1 MIGSESLWARLFKK
15 KPDPFLPSE
24 EDQQRMLR
32 RHLRDSALYQAG
44 LEEGRRAKSAET
56 CSDIDASSRVI
67 QALAEAGG
75 AVRSNDELADLLG
88 ARKGTVSK
96 WITKLEADGKV
107 RRHRDGR
114 QVRIRLVA

>member
-1 MIGSESLWARLFKK
+1 MIGNESLWDRLFKK
-15 KPDPFLPSE
+15 KPDPFLLPSE
-24 EDQQRMLR
+24 RAPVDTYL
-32 RHLRDSALYQAG
+32 AG
-44 LEEGRRAKSAET
+44 FRAGISTVVKAAET

-67 QALAEAGG
+67 KALAEAGG
-75 AVRSNDELADLLG
+75 TVGSNDELADLLG

-114 QVRIRLVA
+114 QVKIRLVA